1 MPKAGLGLGLPPRP
15 TSSKTLLAAKAS
27 QSSLTGLGGLQAP
40 GTAAQ
45 NGEAGPSQ
53 QPQPTAQASAEQ
65 QSRVFQEV
73 AKRLNERLASH
84 GVAGKGPMT
93 EASVRQALDH
103 LARGGPEAM
112 SATVDVTH
120 GRVEP
125 APRCKHASG
134 GGKCGE
140 QDPMESEEAQSCWEL
155 YQRAYLVHLDVA
167 FPPLFA
173 ALVAMCFLLNILP
186 FLIALF
192 VVPMAFLMGTSLC
205 LVKVAGMPTRAIP
218 FSYFPAAT
226 VVALE
231 LAAILTFAFGMFP
244 MFVVALLPCAA
255 FFLLAG
261 SALYLQYRTW
271 TLDPGF
277 VPLGPPLPD
286 GPLDP
291 GRRALLQA
299 QNPAWCYTCNAYRP
313 IRSKHCGQCGRCC
326 EEFDHHC
333 PVVGTCVA
341 RGNRREFLGYLL
353 TLFGAEA
360 VMLGMGVRYCRLL
373 ILRALHLRTL
383 PGLLEVLP
391 HMALV
396 WRASPGVLYMLVLT
410 VGICMGTAALLGR
423 ALWGTAAALTTNEMI
438 LRRRYAYLQDTQG
451 LYSNPFDMGA
461 WQNCLA
467 FWSTARPDWYSVYSE
482 HCTALREGEEPLAH
496 PLATRI
502 LRRWDRARAALER
515 ARFEKKARRE
525 EELLRRGS
533 QLAASEGEAESEIEA
548 V

>member
-1 MPKAGLGLGLPPRP
+1 
-15 TSSKTLLAAKAS
+15 
-27 QSSLTGLGGLQAP
+27 
-40 GTAAQ
+40 
-45 NGEAGPSQ
+45 
-53 QPQPTAQASAEQ
+53 ASAEQ

-120 GRVEP
+120 GR
-125 APRCKHASG
+125 
-134 GGKCGE
+134 
-140 QDPMESEEAQSCWEL
+140 
-155 YQRAYLVHLDVA
+155 
-167 FPPLFA
+167 
-173 ALVAMCFLLNILP
+173 
-186 FLIALF
+186 
-192 VVPMAFLMGTSLC
+192 
-205 LVKVAGMPTRAIP
+205 
-218 FSYFPAAT
+218 
-226 VVALE
+226 
-231 LAAILTFAFGMFP
+231 GMFP

-261 SALYLQYRTW
+261 SALYLQYRYECACFF
-271 TLDPGF
+271 DPGF

-548 V
+548 